1 VKIALDVR
9 RIRDFGVGT
18 YIRNLLQAIAAQM
31 ATQDSPHQFHLICS
45 TEDQSQIPALPPN
58 FRIEIYDRRDSSRAD
73 HFALPELIRKLRVDL
88 THIPFHRVPLLIR
101 RPYVVTIHDL
111 SSLFYDDAT
120 GILHAARV
128 FRLKRGLRRA
138 SRIIAVS
145 GATRRDVVNLV
156 PAAAD
161 RVRLIYNAPDPQ
173 FLPQHGRD
181 FGPDLNSGS
190 RDPATAARERH
201 RILERYQIRYP
212 FLLYAGSIRPQKNIP
227 RLIEAFA
234 VVRQKLE
241 DHGGYKDLR
250 LIIIGDDISRYPK
263 VRRAVIQ
270 SRVEHCV
277 RFLGFIPLET
287 LRVFHELA
295 TAFVFPSLYEGF
307 GLPPLEA
314 MASGTPVIASQVSS
328 LPEVVGGAAMLVNPE
343 NVFDIARGI
352 TEVLLNAELREE
364 LITKGR
370 RQAARF
376 SWARTASEVL
386 AVYDEAVSRREYAP
400 DIGHLQEPLPT
411 DLPGQPRS

>member
-1 VKIALDVR
+1 MKIALDVR

-18 YIRNLLQAIAAQM
+18 YIRNLLQAMAAEN
-31 ATQDSPHQFHLICS
+31 APHQFHLICS
-45 TEDQSQIPALPPN
+45 DEDRNQIPVLPAN
-58 FRIEIYDRRDSSRAD
+58 YQFESYNRRDSSRAD
-73 HFALPELIRKLRVDL
+73 HYSLPRLLGKLRVDL
-88 THIPFHRVPLLIR
+88 THIPFHRVPLMMAK
-101 RPYVVTIHDL
+101 PYVVTIHDL
-111 SSLFYDDAT
+111 SSLFYDEAT

-128 FRLKRGLRRA
+128 FRLKRGLERA
-138 SRIIAVS
+138 SRVIAVS
-145 GATRRDVVNLV
+145 GATRRDVANLV
-156 PAAAD
+156 PHAAD

-173 FLPQHGRD
+173 FMGR
-181 FGPDLNSGS
+181 GPSSSAAGAAA
-190 RDPATAARERH
+190 ATARERH

-234 VVRQKLE
+234 VVRQKME
-241 DHGGYKDLR
+241 EHGGYKDLR
-250 LIIIGDDISRYPK
+250 LIIIGDDISRYPN

-277 RFLGFIPLET
+277 RFLGFIPLDT

-352 TEVLLNAELREE
+352 EEVLLNPELREE
-364 LITKGR
+364 MITRGR
-370 RQAARF
+370 RQAGRF
-376 SWARTASEVL
+376 SWARTAREVL
-386 AVYDEAVSRREYAP
+386 AVYEEAVR
-400 DIGHLQEPLPT
+400 G
-411 DLPGQPRS
+411 